1 MKEETKIAAGW
12 PKSIVKFI
20 TQIVARDGS
29 GRLEEPRLAGRNP
42 LPTADVVIEVGD
54 RVVLVRRKHPPPGWA
69 IPGGFVEVGE
79 TVDTAAVREALEE
92 TGLRV
97 TLTALLGVYSDP
109 ARDPRHHTISTVY
122 VGRAEGAPEGGDDA
136 AEARLFGEGDLP
148 SPLAFD
154 HAKIL
159 ADYFRFKKTGRR
171 PPFTKG
177 P

>member
-1 MKEETKIAAGW
+1 ME
-12 PKSIVKFI
+12 
-20 TQIVARDGS
+20 
-29 GRLEEPRLAGRNP
+29 GRNP

-54 RVVLVRRKHPPPGWA
+54 LVVLVRRKYPPPGWA

-79 TVDTAAVREALEE
+79 TVESTAVREALEE

-97 TLTALLGVYSDP
+97 TLTTLLGVYSDP

-159 ADYFRFKKTGRR
+159 ADYFRYKKTGRR
-171 PPFTKG
+171 PL
-177 P
+177 